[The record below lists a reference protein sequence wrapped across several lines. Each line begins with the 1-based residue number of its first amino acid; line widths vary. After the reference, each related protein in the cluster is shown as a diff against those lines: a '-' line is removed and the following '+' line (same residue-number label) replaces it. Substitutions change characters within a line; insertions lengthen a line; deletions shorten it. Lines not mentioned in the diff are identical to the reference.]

1 MTALRKYARLE
12 TTGLWRPLPDQQR
25 REIVVCFG
33 ESTLILSD
41 PRTESALSH
50 WSLPAVYRLNPG
62 ELPALYAPS
71 SDAMA
76 ETLELSDPAMIEAL
90 ETVHGALV
98 RQRPRR
104 GRLRMTVVL
113 ASLAGVLAAGLF
125 WLPGAAVSHSARV
138 VPFVK
143 REQIGRE
150 LLGAMTRYTGAPCAA
165 PEGLA
170 VLSRLSTRLFGPNGA
185 QLVILREGLP
195 PGGTG
200 HAPGH
205 HLLADRRLVEGH
217 DGPEVLA
224 GHLLAERLR
233 TELSDPLIEVLTA
246 AGTPATFTLLA
257 TGSLPQG
264 ALAAQAQDRL
274 RAVPIELT
282 GEQLLSA
289 FTAARLPSTAY
300 ANAVDP
306 SGQRLETLRQRDP
319 MPPSR
324 AEPLMPDADWL
335 ALQAICTR

>member
-25 REIVVCFG
+25 REIVVSFG
-33 ESTLILSD
+33 DSTLMLTD
-41 PRTESALSH
+41 PRTQSALSH
-50 WSLPAVYRLNPG
+50 WSLPAVYRMNPG
-62 ELPALYAPS
+62 ELPALFAPS
-71 SDAMA
+71 SDVMA

-90 ETVHGALV
+90 EPVRGAMI
-98 RQRPRR
+98 RRRPRR
-104 GRLRMTVVL
+104 GRLRATVVL
-113 ASLAGVLAAGLF
+113 ASLAGILAAGVF
-125 WLPGAAVSHSARV
+125 WLPGAAVGHSARV

-170 VLSRLSTRLFGPNGA
+170 ALTRLSTRLFGANGA
-185 QLVILREGLP
+185 QLIILREGLP
-195 PGGTG
+195 AGGTG

-233 TELSDPLIEVLTA
+233 SEISDPLVEVLTA
-246 AGTPATFTLLA
+246 AGTRATFTLLA

-274 RAVPIELT
+274 RSPQAELPAD
-282 GEQLLSA
+282 QLLAA
-289 FTAARLPSTAY
+289 FAAARVPATPY
-300 ANAVDP
+300 ANSVDP
-306 SGQRLETLRQRDP
+306 SGQRLELLRQRDP

-335 ALQAICTR
+335 ALQSICSR